1 MNNRK
6 LTLAQYIK
14 LDPTINGPFV
24 LKFLKGYSLSTL
36 TEVCGQDGKLHGGW
50 YVTFN
55 GNSKQRRQQQR
66 KLIRDLNQ

>member
-1 MNNRK
+1 M

-14 LDPTINGPFV
+14 LDPTVEGPFV
-24 LKFLKGYSLSTL
+24 IIKMQGYSLSTL
-36 TEVCGQDGKLHGGW
+36 HEVCGKDGLQHGGW

-66 KLIRDLNQ
+66 KLIRDLNQEK